1 MEFVADFHIH
11 SKYSRA
17 TSRSMDIPN
26 LAKWAKLKGVDLLGT
41 GYYDTPDSR
50 MHLLFLEYLGSQ
62 TQIIESSVGT
72 AADDYL
78 VDFNIADFTDRLG
91 IRR

>member
-17 TSRSMDIPN
+17 TSRTMDIPN

-41 GYYDTPDSR
+41 G
-50 MHLLFLEYLGSQ
+50 
-62 TQIIESSVGT
+62 
-72 AADDYL
+72 
-78 VDFNIADFTDRLG
+78 DFTHHLWVQELKSYLQPINLSLVAACISG
-91 IRR
+91 N